1 MMIRNGGH
9 SILLNM
15 REEWEQ
21 QEPSINDVTQRSR
34 VLTFVDGMSCQQCE
48 PGHDIEVAGVVAVM
62 AEELV
67 TAQLPHE
74 LGAGVGWAA
83 C

>member
-1 MMIRNGGH
+1 
-9 SILLNM
+9 M
-15 REEWEQ
+15 REELELL
-21 QEPSINDVTQRSR
+21 ELSKNDVTRMGR
-34 VLTFVDGMSCQQCE
+34 TFTFVDGMSCQQCE
-48 PGHDIEVAGVVAVM
+48 PGQDIEVAGVVAVM

>member
-1 MMIRNGGH
+1 MKP
-9 SILLNM
+9 ILY
-15 REEWEQ
+15 EVGATKTIWES
-21 QEPSINDVTQRSR
+21 SINDATR
-34 VLTFVDGMSCQQCE
+34 VITFIDSMSCQQCE
-48 PGHDIEVAGVVAVM
+48 TGHDIEIAGVVAVM

-74 LGAGVGWAA
+74 LRAGVGRAA